1 MKTVDGID
9 VIFEKFMEEKQK
21 WNMSALIGKEFD
33 FTNLRKYAAK
43 LNEASP
49 KTFPFKLDGTDA
61 ELMSSIVEAEKKYRP

>member
-1 MKTVDGID
+1 M
-9 VIFEKFMEEKQK
+9 
-21 WNMSALIGKEFD
+21 IGKEFD